1 MDVREDGIKTGWM
14 LERMELRQD
23 GCNRMDVRE
32 DGIKTG
38 YCASNSE
45 NGGLML
51 DQRMWNRRMQQNKII
66 NML

>member
-1 MDVREDGIKTGWM
+1 M